1 MPPLASKDANLY
13 EEGMT
18 SYPVS
23 TFVTGGNASGNLRI
37 GIEKTGTNTYK
48 YVADF
53 DFRDLENSTFRT
65 GDIMDLPNID
75 PSLGNYVWLGSVS
88 MSESLPDGGY
98 AYKYVSYSAVNGK
111 LRCYAGSYSSS
122 GNNTLVISNFDK
134 TRTVNLP
141 DTLEGITA
149 AETQANVQEVLDKL
163 CYQYKYDTRNRL
175 IEKKIPGKG
184 WEYIVYDKLDRPV
197 MTQDANLRATNE
209 WLFTKY
215 DVFGR
220 VAYTGIRNIDISRSD
235 LQTLANQDTYT
246 QYESKTSI
254 KTLAGTPI
262 YYSSSAIPTA
272 VTKVFTINYYD
283 TYEDVPT
290 DLIAPTTVLGQAV
303 TLQTKSLPT
312 VSKVRVLG
320 TSSWITSVTYYD
332 AKARPIYMYSKNPY
346 LGTTDI
352 TKLQLDFTG
361 KTLQTHTT
369 HKKAGQTDIVTIEN
383 YDYDHA
389 GRLLT
394 QTQNINNQ
402 AQEMIS
408 NNHYDELGQLVQKDI
423 GNTESN
429 PLQEV
434 DYSYNIRGWLKKINN
449 NDWGYLGE
457 DLFALE
463 LGYNDVGSR
472 LYNGNISEMKWITA
486 NDNARRKYRFYYD
499 DLNRLR
505 NSYYNEW
512 SKNSRFN
519 VYLSYDMNGNI
530 LSLNRRGAIVE
541 NPDYGNNSHYGSYG
555 QPCLC
560 L

>member
-1 MPPLASKDANLY
+1 
-13 EEGMT
+13 MT

-197 MTQDANLRATNE
+197 MTQDANLRAANK

-235 LQTLANQDTYT
+235 LQTLANQDSYT

-262 YYSSSAIPTA
+262 YYSSSAIPTG
-272 VTKVFTINYYD
+272 VTKVYTINYYD
-283 TYEDVPT
+283 TYEDVPSRFDST
-290 DLIAPTTVLGQAV
+290 NHST
-303 TLQTKSLPT
+303 
-312 VSKVRVLG
+312 R
-320 TSSWITSVTYYD
+320 TSRHPSNQKPANREQSPRI
-332 AKARPIYMYSKNPY
+332 
-346 LGTTDI
+346 GHQ
-352 TKLQLDFTG
+352 QLDH
-361 KTLQTHTT
+361 QRH
-369 HKKAGQTDIVTIEN
+369 
-383 YDYDHA
+383 
-389 GRLLT
+389 LLRCQST
-394 QTQNINNQ
+394 PHL
-402 AQEMIS
+402 S
-408 NNHYDELGQLVQKDI
+408 VQ
-423 GNTESN
+423 
-429 PLQEV
+429 
-434 DYSYNIRGWLKKINN
+434 
-449 NDWGYLGE
+449 
-457 DLFALE
+457 
-463 LGYNDVGSR
+463 
-472 LYNGNISEMKWITA
+472 
-486 NDNARRKYRFYYD
+486 
-499 DLNRLR
+499 
-505 NSYYNEW
+505 
-512 SKNSRFN
+512 
-519 VYLSYDMNGNI
+519 
-530 LSLNRRGAIVE
+530 
-541 NPDYGNNSHYGSYG
+541 
-555 QPCLC
+555 
-560 L
+560 

>member
-1 MPPLASKDANLY
+1 
-13 EEGMT
+13 
-18 SYPVS
+18 
-23 TFVTGGNASGNLRI
+23 
-37 GIEKTGTNTYK
+37 
-48 YVADF
+48 
-53 DFRDLENSTFRT
+53 
-65 GDIMDLPNID
+65 MD
-75 PSLGNYVWLGSVS
+75 GF
-88 MSESLPDGGY
+88 
-98 AYKYVSYSAVNGK
+98 YVSA
-111 LRCYAGSYSSS
+111 
-122 GNNTLVISNFDK
+122 T
-134 TRTVNLP
+134 
-141 DTLEGITA
+141 
-149 AETQANVQEVLDKL
+149 
-163 CYQYKYDTRNRL
+163 
-175 IEKKIPGKG
+175 
-184 WEYIVYDKLDRPV
+184 WESIVYDKLDRPV
-197 MTQDANLRATNE
+197 MTQDANLKDTNQ

-235 LQTLANQDTYT
+235 LQTLAVGNNYT
-246 QYESKTSI
+246 QFESKTSLHNVGD
-254 KTLAGTPI
+254 TQL
-262 YYSSSAIPTA
+262 YYTSAAIPTG

-283 TYEDVPT
+283 TYEDLTADLIVPT
-290 DLIAPTTVLGQAV
+290 QVLAQTVTT
-303 TLQTKSLPT
+303 QTKGLPT

-320 TSSWITSVTYYD
+320 TTRWITTVTYYD
-332 AKARPIYMYSKNPY
+332 AKARPIYIYSKNSY

-352 TKLQLDFTG
+352 TEIKLDFTG
-361 KTLQTHTT
+361 KTLQTHST
-369 HKKAGQTDIVTIEN
+369 HKKTGKADIVTI
-383 YDYDHA
+383 DKFTYDHA

-394 QTQNINNQ
+394 HTQNINNQ
-402 AQEMIS
+402 GEELIS

-434 DYSYNIRGWLKKINN
+434 DYSYNIRGWLKNINN

-472 LYNGNISEMKWITA
+472 LYNGNISEVKWITA

-541 NPDYGNNSHYGSYG
+541 NPDYGNNSHYGVMDNLAYAYEGNQLQAVTDNGADAFGFKDGNDTNEDYAYDDNGNMLKDLNKGISSNITYNHLNLPTSIG
-555 QPCLC
+555 FSGD
-560 L
+560 